1 MPDQRISSMLTD
13 SDWLIRLDAVRRA
26 PLEHIIE
33 LIDDVAPDVRA
44 VVHRRLEEFLREDE
58 T

>member
-1 MPDQRISSMLTD
+1 MLEQQISSMLTD
-13 SDWLIRLDAVRRA
+13 SNWLVRLDAVRRA

-44 VVHRRLEEFLREDE
+44 VVHRRLESFLREDE

>member
-1 MPDQRISSMLTD
+1 MADQRISSMLTD
-13 SDWLIRLDAVRRA
+13 SDWLVRLDAVRCA

-33 LIDDVAPDVRA
+33 LIDDVVPDVRA
-44 VVHRRLEEFLREDE
+44 VVQRRLEDFLREDE